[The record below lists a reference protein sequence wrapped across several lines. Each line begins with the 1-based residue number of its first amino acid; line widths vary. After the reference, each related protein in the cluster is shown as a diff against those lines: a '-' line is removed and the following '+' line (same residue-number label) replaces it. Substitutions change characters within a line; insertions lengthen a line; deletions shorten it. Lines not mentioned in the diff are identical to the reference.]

1 MRQPG
6 TNNRH
11 VCRFFTCGLPR
22 YWPGTRTIRLFYSV
36 FIFSYQ
42 PAGDCLFKYR
52 IKGTLGETPV
62 HATPVLGNPCQHV
75 IIFQQAFARRFGYP
89 PKQLQK
95 TSAMVLRGNIQA
107 ICHVSTL
114 EISMESSKWSH
125 FRMRTPQ
132 KQWFSIHD
140 PAGSQGIS
148 PKSWISDS
156 LGPQTARVTV
166 QPKRNWPSPFE
177 VAAVEVVANLEG
189 LYEKPATSH
198 PQKGFKFDTFLCSKV
213 CVTCRSFCFI
223 YFLMAPPF
231 WSLIFSHQIRPINH
245 QKLIRKTHLFGSHE
259 AEVFFSFRMLPASK
273 GTSSGDPLWL
283 KVFLG
288 NFPPRHYPTTE
299 PPKTSTKTAT
309 CQCRF
314 RIFSFSNSVSGCLK
328 KHHCNHWWLKL
339 FRCLFLSRICS
350 LNSDV
355 LRLRWHSR
363 SLVMDPQQ
371 RLAVMEKSGHGY
383 TKINSQVEK
392 SPHNFSITFDV
403 TFQSQPNPIT
413 FRPKRHR

>member
-223 YFLMAPPF
+223 YFLMAPLSGAWFFPIRFDQSTIRNSSEKPIFLEAMRQRCFFPF
-231 WSLIFSHQIRPINH
+231 GCFQLQRAH
-245 QKLIRKTHLFGSHE
+245 LLVTLFGSKFSWEIFHHDTTQPLNHLKLQPKQQL
-259 AEVFFSFRMLPASK
+259 ANVDSGYSLLVTVFLVVWKSIIVIIDDWSSSGVFF
-273 GTSSGDPLWL
+273 
-283 KVFLG
+283 
-288 NFPPRHYPTTE
+288 
-299 PPKTSTKTAT
+299 
-309 CQCRF
+309 
-314 RIFSFSNSVSGCLK
+314 
-328 KHHCNHWWLKL
+328 
-339 FRCLFLSRICS
+339 
-350 LNSDV
+350 
-355 LRLRWHSR
+355 
-363 SLVMDPQQ
+363 
-371 RLAVMEKSGHGY
+371 
-383 TKINSQVEK
+383 
-392 SPHNFSITFDV
+392 
-403 TFQSQPNPIT
+403 
-413 FRPKRHR
+413 